1 VALIRTGPEQKMA
14 QFQKGES
21 GNPHGR
27 PRGVQDRRT
36 ALRRALEGRAD
47 ELLAKAV
54 EEALT
59 GNSAV
64 LVALLSRLIPSLKPE
79 TVFLQKVNPEG
90 TLSEQAAQ
98 IVSSALAGQI
108 SPSTA
113 SELLASLANA
123 QRIKEADE
131 LEVRIDRLE
140 RIIHATA

>member
-1 VALIRTGPEQKMA
+1 MA

-54 EEALT
+54 EEALK

-64 LVALLSRLIPSLKPE
+64 LIALLSRLIPNVKPE
-79 TVFLQKVNPEG
+79 STFLESANPEG

-108 SPSTA
+108 SLSTA

-131 LEVRIDRLE
+131 LEARIGRLE

>member
-1 VALIRTGPEQKMA
+1 MA

-21 GNPHGR
+21 GNPLGR

-54 EEALT
+54 EEALK
-59 GNSAV
+59 GNSEV
-64 LVALLSRLIPSLKPE
+64 LIALLSRLIPNLKPE
-79 TVFLQKVNPEG
+79 SAFLENVSPEG
-90 TLSEQAAQ
+90 ALSEQAAQ
-98 IVSSALAGQI
+98 IVSSTLAGQI

-113 SELLASLANA
+113 SELLGSLVNA

>member
-1 VALIRTGPEQKMA
+1 MA

-21 GNPHGR
+21 GNPQGR

-36 ALRRALEGRAD
+36 DLRRALEGRAD

-54 EEALT
+54 EEALK

-64 LVALLSRLIPSLKPE
+64 LLALLSRLIPSVKPE
-79 TVFLQKVNPEG
+79 SVFLENVNREG

-113 SELLASLANA
+113 SELLGSLANA
-123 QRIKEADE
+123 LRIKEADE
-131 LEVRIDRLE
+131 LEVRIGRLE

>member
-1 VALIRTGPEQKMA
+1 MA

-21 GNPHGR
+21 GNPSGR
-27 PRGVQDRRT
+27 PKGVQDRRT
-36 ALRRALEGRAD
+36 ARRRALEGRAD
-47 ELLAKAV
+47 ELVAKAV
-54 EEALT
+54 EEALK

-64 LVALLSRLIPSLKPE
+64 LIALLSRLIPNLKPE
-79 TVFLQKVNPEG
+79 SAFLENVSPEG
-90 TLSEQAAQ
+90 ALSEQAAQ
-98 IVSSALAGQI
+98 IVSSTLSGQI

-113 SELLASLANA
+113 SELLGSLANA

>member
-1 VALIRTGPEQKMA
+1 MALIRTGREQKMA

-21 GNPHGR
+21 GNPQGR

-54 EEALT
+54 EEALK
-59 GNSAV
+59 GNTAV
-64 LVALLSRLIPSLKPE
+64 LVALLSRLIPNAKPE
-79 TVFLQKVNPEG
+79 STFLENTNPDG
-90 TLSEQAAQ
+90 TMSEQAAQ

-113 SELLASLANA
+113 SELLGSISGAL
-123 QRIKEADE
+123 RIKEADE
-131 LEVRIDRLE
+131 LAERIDRLE
-140 RIIHATA
+140 RIIHANA

>member
-1 VALIRTGPEQKMA
+1 MA

-21 GNPHGR
+21 GNPSGR
-27 PRGVQDRRT
+27 PKGVQDRRT
-36 ALRRALEGRAD
+36 ALRAALEGQAD

-54 EEALT
+54 EEALK

-64 LVALLSRLIPSLKPE
+64 LIALLSRLIPNLKPE
-79 TVFLQKVNPEG
+79 SAFLENVSPEG
-90 TLSEQAAQ
+90 ALSEQAAQ
-98 IVSSALAGQI
+98 IVSSTLAGQI

-113 SELLASLANA
+113 SELLGSLANA

>member
-1 VALIRTGPEQKMA
+1 MA

-54 EEALT
+54 EEALK

-64 LVALLSRLIPSLKPE
+64 LIFLLSRLIPNVKPE
-79 TVFLQKVNPEG
+79 STFLESANPEG

-108 SPSTA
+108 SLSTA

-131 LEVRIDRLE
+131 LEARIGRLE

>member
-1 VALIRTGPEQKMA
+1 MALY
-14 QFQKGES
+14 QKGES
-21 GNPHGR
+21 GNPQGR

-54 EEALT
+54 EEALK

-64 LVALLSRLIPSLKPE
+64 LIALLSRLIPNLKPE
-79 TVFLQKVNPEG
+79 SVFLEKVNPEG
-90 TLSEQAAQ
+90 TLSERAAQ
-98 IVSSALAGQI
+98 IVSSTLAGQI
-108 SPSTA
+108 SPSTT
-113 SELLASLANA
+113 SELLASLANV

-131 LEVRIDRLE
+131 LEARIGRLE

>member
-1 VALIRTGPEQKMA
+1 MA

-21 GNPHGR
+21 GNPLGR

-54 EEALT
+54 EEALK
-59 GNSAV
+59 GNSGV
-64 LVALLSRLIPSLKPE
+64 LIALLSRLIPNLKPE
-79 TVFLQKVNPEG
+79 SAFLENVSPEG
-90 TLSEQAAQ
+90 ALSEQAAQ
-98 IVSSALAGQI
+98 IVSSTLAGQI

-113 SELLASLANA
+113 SELLGSLVNA

>member
-1 VALIRTGPEQKMA
+1 MA

-21 GNPHGR
+21 GNPSGR
-27 PRGVQDRRT
+27 PKGVQDRRT

-47 ELLAKAV
+47 ELVAKAV
-54 EEALT
+54 EEALK

-64 LVALLSRLIPSLKPE
+64 LIALLSRLIPNLKPE
-79 TVFLQKVNPEG
+79 SAFLENVSPEG
-90 TLSEQAAQ
+90 ALSEQAAQ
-98 IVSSALAGQI
+98 IVSSTLAGQI

-113 SELLASLANA
+113 SELLGSLANA